1 MKKKIGITLV
11 GLFFA
16 VLAVIGTTAEVKADM
31 GPKPSTV
38 IDFENMNGEKYYVTL
53 LSEQKSMGPHIAY
66 EGDGDIPDG
75 TYEIGTEEMIWRAF
89 NDYEDSDGFY
99 FLQYYKEITGDG
111 RFTWGYYP
119 PESFKILLYFPESGR
134 YVVSDEIYKRYAFD
148 SYYTVDGSRVDF
160 GSGTVKLTEVGGMG
174 QESYDYK
181 SELFSLAARIIITV
195 ALELG
200 IALLFGFRK
209 KCWLKAILFTNFV
222 TQIALNCGLNAA
234 AYFGGPGE
242 AMLAYIALEIG
253 VIIAEYA
260 VYLTVGKRASA
271 KNAEEGEKAAA
282 VCGNGLISAYA
293 VAANLASFFAGLGL
307 AKIMPGIF

>member
-1 MKKKIGITLV
+1 MKKKMRIM
-11 GLFFA
+11 FA
-16 VLAVIGTTAEVKADM
+16 VLFLAVSVAACMTAEVKADM

-38 IDFENMNGEKYYVTL
+38 IDFENMDGEKYYVTL
-53 LSEQKSMGPHIAY
+53 LSEQRASGPHIAY

-75 TYEIGTEEMIWRAF
+75 TYGKEIWRAF

-99 FLQYYKEITGDG
+99 FLQYYGEIAGDG

-119 PESFKILLYFPESGR
+119 PDRFKILLYFPESCR
-134 YVVSDEIYKRYAFD
+134 YAVSDEIYKRYAFD
-148 SYYTVDGSRVDF
+148 SYYTVDGSRIDF

-174 QESYDYK
+174 QKSYDYR
-181 SELFSLAARIIITV
+181 SELFSLAARIVITV

-200 IALLFGFRK
+200 IAMLFGFRK
-209 KCWLKAILFTNFV
+209 KYWLKAILFTNLV

-242 AMLAYIALEIG
+242 AMLAYIVLEIG
-253 VIIAEYA
+253 VIIAEYE
-260 VYLTVGKRASA
+260 VYLNVGKRAFA
-271 KNAEEGEKAAA
+271 KNAKEGEKAAA
-282 VCGNGLISAYA
+282 VRGNGLISAYA

>member
-1 MKKKIGITLV
+1 MLAA
-11 GLFFA
+11 LF
-16 VLAVIGTTAEVKADM
+16 LAVSAAACMTAEVKADM

-38 IDFENMNGEKYYVTL
+38 IDFENMDDEKYYVTL
-53 LSEQKSMGPHIAY
+53 LSEQRTSGPHIAY

-75 TYEIGTEEMIWRAF
+75 TYEIGIEEMILRAF
-89 NDYEDSDGFY
+89 NDYEDPDGFY

-119 PESFKILLYFPESGR
+119 PDSFKILLYFPESGK
-134 YVVSDEIYKRYAFD
+134 YAVSDEIYKRYAFD
-148 SYYTVDGSRVDF
+148 SYYTVDGSLIDF
-160 GSGTVKLTEVGGMG
+160 GSGTVKLTKVGGMG
-174 QESYDYK
+174 QKSYDYK
-181 SELFSLAARIIITV
+181 SELFSLAARIVITV

-200 IALLFGFRK
+200 IAMLFGFRK
-209 KCWLKAILFTNFV
+209 KYWLKAILFTNLV

-242 AMLAYIALEIG
+242 AMLAYIVLEIG

-260 VYLTVGKRASA
+260 VYLNVGKRAFA
-271 KNAEEGEKAAA
+271 KNAKEGGK
-282 VCGNGLISAYA
+282 VTDVRGNGLISAYA